1 MPTIRLRY
9 RHEVL
14 AEERAYLRRGA
25 LSHTSPDTPPPPSLK
40 CFASTQQ
47 EQPES
52 LPGPADFGSSPTL
65 SALRQPGPQEQVA
78 RMTGSRRGSG
88 ASVDCRIRGPVPL
101 YGSVS
106 SQAPRN
112 MRIPQ
117 PTLLDM
123 AAQSPVAA
131 AALAEVTGSA
141 DSWSATAA
149 EGASAASGAAPAAEE
164 AAATVSPAAP
174 ANVLHHVAS
183 RDRIAQG
190 LAGLAGLAGDSLPQS
205 K

>member
-25 LSHTSPDTPPPPSLK
+25 LAHTTPDTPPPPVLQ
-40 CFASTQQ
+40 CFASTKQD
-47 EQPES
+47 QPES

-65 SALRQPGPQEQVA
+65 SALRQPAPQGQVA
-78 RMTGSRRGSG
+78 RMSGSQGGSRRGSG
-88 ASVDCRIRGPVPL
+88 TSIGSRTRGPVPL
-101 YGSVS
+101 YGSMS
-106 SQAPRN
+106 SAAPRS

-131 AALAEVTGSA
+131 AALAEVTGSTEHQA
-141 DSWSATAA
+141 DT
-149 EGASAASGAAPAAEE
+149 GAHAASGAAPAAEE
-164 AAATVSPAAP
+164 SSTVSADAP
-174 ANVLHHVAS
+174 APVLHHVAS

-190 LAGLAGLAGDSLPQS
+190 LAGLAGDALPQS